1 MLNISYPVFAFKIK
15 QINGVDCIYDNI
27 RKSWMVLTPE
37 EWVRQNFIQYLIQ
50 TMQYPTTLIAVEKEI
65 KVGEL
70 KKRFDILIYKNNL
83 PWMIIECK
91 KSDIKING
99 TVLQQILSYNT
110 AIQAKYIVV
119 TNGNNSFCWQI
130 ENNKI
135 TICSVLPSW

>member
-135 TICSVLPSW
+135 TICCVLPSW